1 MQDKSPLKYTIVRQ
15 MACLDPRNM
24 FSDPYVPGKNET
36 TCSVFRFLQDNQL
49 SGGVSAGTYVF
60 RSLAECTLSLYTVKL
75 VQSQHNTIL
84 IVVWFSK
91 CFHDIDWLFL
101 CVIYFVFIC
110 FMTGDV
116 IVQHFGNVFSLE
128 AKAESF
134 SSFQPMRTRLDVFLH
149 EISSVNPTLSSGLF
163 CRELLLLSHGQA
175 MVERGFSVNKEVEA
189 DMQEDTIVAQS
200 MLCLG
205 LCRGSDEE
213 APGSCS
219 FSNVSV
225 SATSRP
231 GKEKEGGQCTE
242 RKKCCQRRTTLRIS
256 KRRWWHW
263 MK

>member
-134 SSFQPMRTRLDVFLH
+134 FPTYADKTGCFPAWNLLCQSYSELWTFLQGTSAPVPWPSNGW
-149 EISSVNPTLSSGLF
+149 EGLF
-163 CRELLLLSHGQA
+163 RKQ
-175 MVERGFSVNKEVEA
+175 
-189 DMQEDTIVAQS
+189 
-200 MLCLG
+200 
-205 LCRGSDEE
+205 
-213 APGSCS
+213 
-219 FSNVSV
+219 
-225 SATSRP
+225 
-231 GKEKEGGQCTE
+231 GGGGWYAGGHNCCTE
-242 RKKCCQRRTTLRIS
+242 DAMS
-256 KRRWWHW
+256 WSV
-263 MK
+263 